1 MSSGITENMWDQ
13 ALELAS
19 MSLEK
24 SNRELVDVV
33 DRFTWDTG
41 SDEDRARIASLE
53 LSISIK
59 KGIASYFTDQIKGK

>member
-1 MSSGITENMWDQ
+1 MSDNGIENLWDQ

-19 MSLEK
+19 MSIEESRLEL
-24 SNRELVDVV
+24 STVV

-53 LSISIK
+53 ESICIK
-59 KGIASYFTDQIKGK
+59 KGISKYFTERINGK